1 MGTQNTYPIANA
13 MERKRAESVKTLALI
28 GTLGAWIA
36 FVIAA
41 AGYLFLF
48 VRSGQQID
56 PYYAVVIGTGAVMAI
71 CLTIA
76 NLLAQRGKIDWAIWL
91 SIISAEIVFI
101 TINFAM
107 ANLGIIMAVVLIIG
121 LGNLILQALSSRAAI
136 IAFSTVII
144 AAIAA
149 IAIDIFALN
158 PLRIIPPDWL
168 VGTVII
174 SSGIITLVFG
184 IQLLAQYHF
193 RNLRTQIIVAFVLIS
208 VIPLWT
214 IAIFQLAATNVSLQT
229 NAYEAISNNANDV
242 ATDLDNVLTRIKNN
256 NLSDAELPIFK
267 TFIQNGSEEMRQDV
281 VEYFKVIQKR
291 GEDVL
296 GYSLIDPSGKILA
309 DSRPTPQ
316 DGNISNTPDF
326 QAAIKTQKSALSD
339 VRFDQAIQKYV
350 FFINSPMLDGSK
362 LIGVLRVEID
372 REFLQDEFVEE
383 AQVQGKDVRVIMV
396 DQDGIILAN
405 SASEE
410 NIFKLIAP
418 VSPDRL
424 AVIQKKYT
432 LPSAA
437 IDDLNLLDLQKNL
450 SSNTPSFKATMSPSD
465 TEMNFITYQD
475 ITNNPSWRVVVGRPV
490 SWFTEPANT
499 PTRVTILIATVLMII
514 ALAITMVSANLVTS
528 PLQYLINKSQL
539 LRKGDLG
546 SVGITLERQDEIGE
560 LSRILNSTI
569 LELRDVSDTLE
580 SRITERT
587 SELASKEEASL
598 QNAKLLRSV
607 VGITHA
613 ISSIQN
619 SPELLHEITQQISTA
634 FGFYH
639 VAIFLTEQ
647 SGEYAALQASNSIAG
662 QKMLQKNYRV
672 RISQAD
678 KVGFA
683 ISSGQVYSSI
693 TKDNQEAT
701 TPKNPELLKTG
712 SQVIVPLRIGENVI
726 GALDLQSDQ
735 KIEFNANSIDA
746 FSLLAEQISIA
757 IQNVKALEETRSAL
771 TEAQAFYKQSAST
784 SWRNVLQQGTRGYRY
799 LNGNVEP
806 VKESAEKAAKQSQN
820 IQSSAESLV
829 IPINIRGKSLGTL
842 NIQQT
847 GRNHSWSSLEI
858 RVYQSIVDRIS
869 FALENA
875 RLYQDA
881 QRRAA
886 KERVISEIA
895 TKVSSSVNMDNIL
908 QTAVEE
914 LGRVLPG
921 SEIVIQFEHEE
932 DETGSEFS
940 RQE

>member
-1 MGTQNTYPIANA
+1 MRTQDTYPVANA
-13 MERKRAESVKTLALI
+13 MEKRRAESVKTLALL

-48 VRSGQQID
+48 IRPDQQID
-56 PYYAVVIGTGAVMAI
+56 LYYGVVLGAGAIMAI

-91 SIISAEIVFI
+91 SIFSAEIVFI
-101 TINFAM
+101 TISFAM
-107 ANLGIIMAVVLIIG
+107 ANLGIILALVLVIG

-136 IAFSTVII
+136 SAISTVMI
-144 AAIAA
+144 AAIAV
-149 IAIDIFALN
+149 IAIDIFAVN

-184 IQLLAQYHF
+184 IQLLAQYLF

-214 IAIFQLAATNVSLQT
+214 ITIFQLAATNISLQA
-229 NAYEAISNNANDV
+229 NAYESISNSTEDV
-242 ATDLDNVLTRIKNN
+242 ATDFDNVLTRIKNN
-256 NLSDAELPIFK
+256 NLSDAEFPIFK
-267 TFIQNGSEEMRQDV
+267 TFIQSGSEELHKDV
-281 VEYFKVIQKR
+281 IEYFKVIQKR

-309 DSRPTPQ
+309 DSRPAPAES
-316 DGNISNTPDF
+316 NIGSAPDF
-326 QAAIKTQKSALSD
+326 QAAVKTQKSTLSD
-339 VRFDQAIQKYV
+339 VSFDPSIKKYV
-350 FFINSPMLDGSK
+350 FYISSPVLNNNK
-362 LIGVLRVEID
+362 LIGILRVEID
-372 REFLQDEFVEE
+372 TAFLQDEFVEE
-383 AQVQGKDVRVIMV
+383 AQVQGKDVHVILI
-396 DQDGIILAN
+396 DQDGVILAN
-405 SASEE
+405 STSQES
-410 NIFKLIAP
+410 IFKLI
-418 VSPDRL
+418 SPISSDRL
-424 AVIQKKYT
+424 PAIQKKYA
-432 LPSAA
+432 LPSPV
-437 IDDLNLLDLQKNL
+437 IEDLHLLELQKNL
-450 SSNTPSFKATMSPSD
+450 ASNVPSFKATMSLGD
-465 TEMNFITYQD
+465 TEADFIAYHG

-490 SWFTEPANT
+490 SWFTESANT
-499 PTRVTILIATVLMII
+499 PTRVTILIATILMIT
-514 ALAITMVSANLVTS
+514 ALAIAMMSSNLLTS
-528 PLQYLINKSQL
+528 PLHYLINKSQL

-569 LELRDVSDTLE
+569 LELRDISETFENRVTERTAELE
-580 SRITERT
+580 SREQT
-587 SELASKEEASL
+587 SL

-619 SPELLHEITQQISTA
+619 SNELLHEITQQISTA

-639 VAIFLTEQ
+639 VGIFLTEQ
-647 SGEYAALQASNSIAG
+647 SGQYAVLQASNSIPG
-662 QKMLQKNYRV
+662 QKMLQKGYRV
-672 RISQAD
+672 KISQAD
-678 KVGFA
+678 KIGFA
-683 ISSGQVYSSI
+683 ISSGLVYSA
-693 TKDNQEAT
+693 KKEDQEAT
-701 TPKNPELLKTG
+701 TPKNPDLINTN

-726 GALDLQSDQ
+726 GALDLQTDQ
-735 KIEFNANSIDA
+735 RIDFNTSSIDA
-746 FSLLAEQISIA
+746 FNLIAEQISIA

-806 VKESAEKAAKQSQN
+806 VKESAEKPSKQDQDT
-820 IQSSAESLV
+820 QSSPESLV

-847 GRNHSWSSLEI
+847 GRNHSWSGLEI

-895 TKVSSSVNMDNIL
+895 TRVSSSVNMDNIL

-940 RQE
+940 GQE